1 MEHFFRLYG
10 RRNRIFLPSL
20 GKRRLFLHLA
30 VSDLHQAIRKERRSD
45 SFDVVL
51 ARIVSRIFCIAEHF
65 WSLPFVECLARKYP
79 ATHCA
84 YCQRLPCACPERRPD
99 AQLLPV
105 PPTQQ
110 LVWTL
115 RDWTLC
121 FNALYG
127 ERNRQRGIDNL
138 MNRLFREL
146 GELASVHIRL
156 PQTGQTL
163 DAIEE
168 AFALELADIF
178 AWTIAIANY
187 LNRDLERAVL
197 DRFGA
202 GCWNCRQNPCICTEF
217 NYQLMEW

>member
-1 MEHFFRLYG
+1 
-10 RRNRIFLPSL
+10 
-20 GKRRLFLHLA
+20 
-30 VSDLHQAIRKERRSD
+30 
-45 SFDVVL
+45 
-51 ARIVSRIFCIAEHF
+51 
-65 WSLPFVECLARKYP
+65 
-79 ATHCA
+79 
-84 YCQRLPCACPERRPD
+84 
-99 AQLLPV
+99 
-105 PPTQQ
+105 
-110 LVWTL
+110 
-115 RDWTLC
+115 
-121 FNALYG
+121 
-127 ERNRQRGIDNL
+127 